1 MSVYLVKVQPAAE
14 ENMALLATATLQLS
28 KDSLKC
34 FHFPKEILLA
44 ADNKGVRGLLMTTH
58 QSPNLIKNVNYE
70 IRGLTMSV
78 INTNISATVTA
89 NALARNERAMGQTME
104 RLSTGSRI
112 NSAADDAAGLAIS
125 SKLTS
130 QVRGLDQAQRNANDA
145 ISMIQ
150 TADGAAIEIDNM
162 LQRMREV
169 AVQAANSTNTTSDIA
184 NLDIEFAALA
194 DEIDRIVNATEW
206 NGMSILD
213 GTSGTTGSFNF
224 QIGAN
229 DSQTLSVDFSDFNLA
244 AGSTAQVG
252 ASVVDAV
259 QGTQTIALGTITDQ
273 ETYNSGDTFTFA
285 GTTITLAAGT
295 QTIASIAT
303 DFDTALDS
311 AGYDVAGSGT
321 TLTITQKVGADW
333 ASPLAVSFNGTGSGP
348 GTPTTAIG
356 TSGVTVQAAVTAVA
370 DTKPMASN
378 LSGALSANATITST
392 TANIVTTLDSAIA
405 GVASQRATFGAA
417 INRLEYTVDNLANVS
432 QNTSASRSRIMDAD
446 YAAETTELARTQI
459 IQQAGTA
466 MLSQANQQAQSVL
479 ALLK

>member
-1 MSVYLVKVQPAAE
+1 
-14 ENMALLATATLQLS
+14 
-28 KDSLKC
+28 
-34 FHFPKEILLA
+34 
-44 ADNKGVRGLLMTTH
+44 
-58 QSPNLIKNVNYE
+58 
-70 IRGLTMSV
+70 MSV
-78 INTNISATVTA
+78 INTNATATITA
-89 NALARNERAMGQTME
+89 NALAKNERAMGQSME
-104 RLSTGSRI
+104 RLSTGLRI
-112 NSAADDAAGLAIS
+112 NSASDDAAGLAIS

-169 AVQAANSTNTTSDIA
+169 AVQAANGTNTTSDIA

-213 GTSGTTGSFNF
+213 GNSGTSGSFDF

-229 DSQTLSVDFSDFNLA
+229 AAQTVTVNFSDFNLA
-244 AGSTAQVG
+244 AGSGATA
-252 ASVVDAV
+252 ASDGTLGV
-259 QGTQTIALGTITDQ
+259 QTLSLGS
-273 ETYNSGDTFTFA
+273 YSSGDTITIDGETLTFLSTA
-285 GTTITLAAGT
+285 DATELVALINADTTLSASYTAAVSGSDVTLT
-295 QTIASIAT
+295 QTTAAT
-303 DFDTALDS
+303 DSTAVTVS
-311 AGYDVAGSGT
+311 ASAS
-321 TLTITQKVGADW
+321 TLTNAYT
-333 ASPLAVSFNGTGSGP
+333 TP
-348 GTPTTAIG
+348 G
-356 TSGVTVQAAVTAVA
+356 VAAVTASSGTPMGA
-370 DTKPMASN
+370 D
-378 LSGALSANATITST
+378 LSGAASGTASITST
-392 TANIVTTLDSAIA
+392 TTDIITTLDTAIA

-417 INRLEYTVDNLANVS
+417 VNRLEYTVDNLANVS
-432 QNTSASRSRIMDAD
+432 QNTEASRSRIQDAN

>member
-1 MSVYLVKVQPAAE
+1 
-14 ENMALLATATLQLS
+14 
-28 KDSLKC
+28 
-34 FHFPKEILLA
+34 
-44 ADNKGVRGLLMTTH
+44 
-58 QSPNLIKNVNYE
+58 
-70 IRGLTMSV
+70 MSV
-78 INTNISATVTA
+78 INTNTAATVTA

-169 AVQAANSTNTTSDIA
+169 SVQAANGTNTTSDIA

-213 GTSGTTGSFNF
+213 GNSGTGGKFDF

-229 DSQTLSVDFSDFNLA
+229 DAQTLSVDFADFNLA
-244 AGSTAQVG
+244 AGATATVAQTKT
-252 ASVVDAV
+252 DAV
-259 QGTQTIALGTITDQ
+259 EAVQTLSFTHTNFAAGDTITIGGI
-273 ETYNSGDTFTFA
+273 E
-285 GTTITLAAGT
+285 
-295 QTIASIAT
+295 
-303 DFDTALDS
+303 
-311 AGYDVAGSGT
+311 T
-321 TLTITQKVGADW
+321 TLTTAVTSNADIVTDLAANTELAAIYDIAKVSTTGLTLTQKT
-333 ASPLAVSFNGTGSGP
+333 ASDLSEVVSISVNTAKASTPSVVLSTAGQAARAAV
-348 GTPTTAIG
+348 
-356 TSGVTVQAAVTAVA
+356 AAVT
-370 DTKPMASN
+370 DGSPMASN
-378 LSGALSANATITST
+378 LSGALSANGTITST
-392 TANIVTTLDSAIA
+392 TAGIVTTIDAAIA

-432 QNTSASRSRIMDAD
+432 QNTSASRSRIQDAD

>member
-1 MSVYLVKVQPAAE
+1 ML
-14 ENMALLATATLQLS
+14 MA
-28 KDSLKC
+28 
-34 FHFPKEILLA
+34 
-44 ADNKGVRGLLMTTH
+44 TH

-70 IRGLTMSV
+70 FRGLTMTV
-78 INTNISATVTA
+78 INTNATATLTA
-89 NALARNERAMGQTME
+89 NSLARNERAMGQSME
-104 RLSTGSRI
+104 RLSTGLRI

-169 AVQAANSTNTTSDIA
+169 AVQASNGTNTTSDIA
-184 NLDIEFAALA
+184 NLDIEFGALA
-194 DEIDRIVNATEW
+194 DEIDRIVDATEW

-213 GTSGTTGSFNF
+213 GGSGSNGSFDF

-229 DSQTLSVDFSDFNLA
+229 NAQTVTVDFSDFNLA
-244 AGSTAQVG
+244 AGTASG
-252 ASVVDAV
+252 TGT
-259 QGTQTIALGTITDQ
+259 QGTVDI
-273 ETYNSGDTFTFA
+273 S
-285 GTTITLAAGT
+285 ITLAQLNAVGNDADAEIHINDGTNTIVIDKTKIVAAGATTDFSDATLADLAAAITTEIAATANAAFKVNFGTAAVSNSGITFT
-295 QTIASIAT
+295 QATGGTGAIASFKTST
-303 DFDTALDS
+303 DAADTS
-311 AGYDVAGSGT
+311 VAFLSRTVAVDTVGVAPGAA
-321 TLTITQKVGADW
+321 KPMGAD
-333 ASPLAVSFNGTGSGP
+333 
-348 GTPTTAIG
+348 
-356 TSGVTVQAAVTAVA
+356 
-370 DTKPMASN
+370 
-378 LSGALSANATITST
+378 LSAALSATGTITST
-392 TANIVTTLDSAIA
+392 TTGIITTLDTAIA

-417 INRLEYTVDNLANVS
+417 VNRLEYTVDNLANVS
-432 QNTSASRSRIMDAD
+432 QNTEASRSRIQDAN

>member
-1 MSVYLVKVQPAAE
+1 
-14 ENMALLATATLQLS
+14 MAIAATATAQLS

-34 FHFPKEILLA
+34 LHFLKVILLA

-58 QSPNLIKNVNYE
+58 QSPNLIKIVNYE

-78 INTNISATVTA
+78 INTNVTATLTA
-89 NALARNERAMGQTME
+89 NALARNERAMGQSME
-104 RLSTGSRI
+104 RLSTGLRI

-169 AVQAANSTNTTSDIA
+169 AVQASSGTNTVADIA
-184 NLDIEFAALA
+184 NLDIEFGALA

-213 GTSGTTGSFNF
+213 GTSGTSGSFDF

-229 DSQTLSVDFSDFNLA
+229 NGQTVTVDFSDFNLA
-244 AGSTAQVG
+244 AGTVPSDAVSAVSEETAVYSIPAAAIDNAAGVAQVISDG
-252 ASVVDAV
+252 TTSVSVTQADDATV
-259 QGTQTIALGTITDQ
+259 AAQVTAIQAGTGYGDLLFTVAA
-273 ETYNSGDTFTFA
+273 NSGGDGLEFTYK
-285 GTTITLAAGT
+285 AAGA
-295 QTIASIAT
+295 IST
-303 DFDTALDS
+303 DPT
-311 AGYDVAGSGT
+311 VTEAGS
-321 TLTITQKVGADW
+321 D
-333 ASPLAVSFNGTGSGP
+333 
-348 GTPTTAIG
+348 
-356 TSGVTVQAAVTAVA
+356 VTVTEDTEGVTAVA
-370 DTKPMASN
+370 AADATTVTTPMGAD
-378 LSGALSANATITST
+378 LSGAASDTATITST
-392 TANIVTTLDSAIA
+392 TADVIATLDTAIA

-432 QNTSASRSRIMDAD
+432 QNTEASRSRIQDAN

>member
-1 MSVYLVKVQPAAE
+1 
-14 ENMALLATATLQLS
+14 
-28 KDSLKC
+28 
-34 FHFPKEILLA
+34 
-44 ADNKGVRGLLMTTH
+44 
-58 QSPNLIKNVNYE
+58 
-70 IRGLTMSV
+70 
-78 INTNISATVTA
+78 
-89 NALARNERAMGQTME
+89 MGQTME

-169 AVQAANSTNTTSDIA
+169 SVQAANGTNTTSDIA

-213 GTSGTTGSFNF
+213 GTSGTAGSFNF

-229 DSQTLSVDFSDFNLA
+229 DAQTLAVDFSDFNLT
-244 AGSTAQVG
+244 AGSTATAERAAVSAVKGVQVIDLK
-252 ASVVDAV
+252 AAV
-259 QGTQTIALGTITDQ
+259 SDGVN
-273 ETYNSGDTFTFA
+273 YNVGDTFNIGGTEITLKTLDT
-285 GTTITLAAGT
+285 GKVTVTTIAKDIG
-295 QTIASIAT
+295 
-303 DFDTALDS
+303 DALDGFTAAAS
-311 AGYDVAGSGT
+311 NNTVE
-321 TLTITQKVGADW
+321 ITQVVGAAFAD
-333 ASPLAVSFNGTGSGP
+333 PMTVTFNGTGSTP
-348 GTPTTAIG
+348 GTVS
-356 TSGVTVQAAVTAVA
+356 TSLKTVGVAAVAKVDAVA
-370 DTKPMASN
+370 DSKPMSSN

-392 TANIVTTLDSAIA
+392 TANIVTTLDKAIA

-432 QNTSASRSRIMDAD
+432 QNTSASRSRIQDAD

>member
-1 MSVYLVKVQPAAE
+1 
-14 ENMALLATATLQLS
+14 
-28 KDSLKC
+28 
-34 FHFPKEILLA
+34 
-44 ADNKGVRGLLMTTH
+44 LMTTH

-169 AVQAANSTNTTSDIA
+169 SVQAANDTNTTSDID
-184 NLDIEFAALA
+184 NLNIEFAALA

-213 GTSGTTGSFNF
+213 GTAGSAGSFDF

-229 DSQTLSVDFSDFNLA
+229 NSQTLTVDFADFNLA
-244 AGSTAQVG
+244 AGT
-252 ASVVDAV
+252 
-259 QGTQTIALGTITDQ
+259 TETIAAAAVTGVTGVQTLDLAAAPAGDGTNYAI
-273 ETYNSGDTFTFA
+273 GDTFTVD
-285 GTTITLAAGT
+285 GTTITLSTGT
-295 QTIASIAT
+295 ATLANITT
-303 DFDTALDS
+303 DFNAALSDI
-311 AGYDVAGSGT
+311 YTVTNSGT
-321 TLTITQKVGADW
+321 TLVLTQVTKTDRTSPSDIT
-333 ASPLAVSFNGTGSGP
+333 FNGTGSAP
-348 GTPTTAIG
+348 GTPTLTNTTA
-356 TSGVTVQAAVTAVA
+356 GVTAMAARTAVTENM
-370 DTKPMASN
+370 PMASN
-378 LSGALSANATITST
+378 LSGALSTNGTITST
-392 TANIVTTLDSAIA
+392 TDNIVTTIDAAIA

-417 INRLEYTVDNLANVS
+417 MNRLEYTVDNLANVS

-446 YAAETTELARTQI
+446 YASETTELARTQI

>member
-1 MSVYLVKVQPAAE
+1 MTVI
-14 ENMALLATATLQLS
+14 NTNATATL
-28 KDSLKC
+28 
-34 FHFPKEILLA
+34 
-44 ADNKGVRGLLMTTH
+44 
-58 QSPNLIKNVNYE
+58 
-70 IRGLTMSV
+70 
-78 INTNISATVTA
+78 TA
-89 NALARNERAMGQTME
+89 NSLARNERAMGQSME
-104 RLSTGSRI
+104 RLSTGLRI

-169 AVQAANSTNTTSDIA
+169 AVQAANDTNTTSDIS
-184 NLDIEFAALA
+184 NLNIEFAALA

-213 GTSGTTGSFNF
+213 GDSGTSGSFDF

-229 DSQTLSVDFSDFNLA
+229 DSQTLTVDFSDFNLA

-252 ASVVDAV
+252 ASAVTAV
-259 QGTQTIALGTITDQ
+259 QGTQTIALGTITDGA
-273 ETYNSGDTFTFA
+273 TYNAGDTFTFA
-285 GTTITLAAGT
+285 GTTITLSAGT
-295 QTIASIAT
+295 QSISSIAT
-303 DFDTALDS
+303 DFDTALDA
-311 AGYDVAGSGT
+311 AGYSAAGTGT
-321 TLTITQKVGADW
+321 TLTITQAVGADW
-333 ASPLAVSFNGTGSGP
+333 ASPLAVSFNGTGSAP
-348 GTPTTAIG
+348 ATPTTAIG
-356 TSGVTVQAAVTAVA
+356 TSGVTAAAAVTAVA

-378 LSGALSANATITST
+378 LSGALSANGTITAT
-392 TANIVTTLDSAIA
+392 TDDIVTTLDAAIA

-432 QNTSASRSRIMDAD
+432 QNTEASRSRIQDAN